1 MPSPSHAT
9 SLRLMSV
16 LAAIAGMSLPVLAQN
31 ASLEGRIDDFH
42 CGDNCYL
49 TIVDKL
55 NKEHTGLCTA
65 PECRPWNR
73 KVEMP
78 AHYIGKRVVV
88 TLDRGVQVDAGG
100 NVMGRMMAF
109 RKIKF
114 LD

>member
-1 MPSPSHAT
+1 MPWLSHAT
-9 SLRLMSV
+9 QLRLVSLVAAAWMSSP
-16 LAAIAGMSLPVLAQN
+16 ILAQN
-31 ASLEGRIDDFH
+31 ASLEGRIDHFH

-55 NKEHTGLCTA
+55 NRERTGLCTA
-65 PECRPWNR
+65 PECRPWNA

-78 AHYIGKRVVV
+78 ARYVGKRVIV
-88 TLDRGVQVDAGG
+88 TLDRGTQYDAGG

-109 RKIKF
+109 RKIRF